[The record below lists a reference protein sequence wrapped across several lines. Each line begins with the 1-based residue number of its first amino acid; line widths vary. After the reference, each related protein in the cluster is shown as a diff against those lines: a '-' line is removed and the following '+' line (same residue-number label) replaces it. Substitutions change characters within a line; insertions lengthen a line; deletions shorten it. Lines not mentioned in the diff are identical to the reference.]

1 MQAMILAAGRGER
14 MRPLTDTLPKPL
26 LCVGGK
32 PLIVWHIERLASVG
46 ITDIVINHAWL
57 GHKIEET
64 LGNGQQFGVA
74 IEYSA
79 ESPKGLET
87 AGGIANALPLLGEQP
102 FLVINGDIWCDWNP
116 MQAVTIV
123 DHLHNA
129 STQAWLLMVDNPPH
143 HPEGDF
149 HLDAQGLLHG
159 KIPTAIN
166 HTFAGI
172 GVYHPSFFRGVKPQ
186 QPQPL
191 APLLRLAMQ
200 NRLVEG
206 SLHAGQWIDV
216 GTPERLALL
225 DQQLQCNGNVP
236 ASFIQPQ

>member
-1 MQAMILAAGRGER
+1 MILAAGRGER

-26 LCVGGK
+26 LCAGGK
-32 PLIVWHIERLASVG
+32 PLIVWHIERLASAG
-46 ITDIVINHAWL
+46 ISNIVINHAWL

-64 LGNGQQFGVA
+64 LGNGHQFGVT
-74 IEYSA
+74 IKYSA

-116 MQAVTIV
+116 TQAVTIT
-123 DHLHNA
+123 DHLQHA

-149 HLDAQGLLHG
+149 HLDRQGFLHN
-159 KIPTAIN
+159 KTAETIN

-172 GVYHPSFFRGVKPQ
+172 GVYHPSFFRGVNPKQ
-186 QPQPL
+186 SQPL

-200 NRLVEG
+200 SRLVAG
-206 SLHAGQWIDV
+206 SLHTGQWIDV
-216 GTPERLALL
+216 GTPERLTLL
-225 DQQLQCNGNVP
+225 DQQLQYDSNAL
-236 ASFIQPQ
+236 ASSVQPR

>member
-1 MQAMILAAGRGER
+1 MIQAMILAAGRGER

-32 PLIVWHIERLASVG
+32 PLIVWHIERLVSVG
-46 ITDIVINHAWL
+46 ISDIVINHAWL
-57 GHKIEET
+57 GHKLEEV
-64 LGNGQQFGVA
+64 LGNGRQFGVS
-74 IEYSA
+74 IKYSA

-123 DHLHNA
+123 NHLHNA

-143 HPEGDF
+143 HPDGDF
-149 HLDAQGLLHG
+149 HLDRQGFLHN
-159 KIPTAIN
+159 KKQAVIN
-166 HTFAGI
+166 HTFSGI
-172 GVYHPSFFRGVKPQ
+172 GIYHPSFFRGINPQ
-186 QPQPL
+186 QSQPL

-206 SLHAGQWIDV
+206 KLHTGQWIDV

-225 DQQLQCNGNVP
+225 DRQLQTDNHAPVT
-236 ASFIQPQ
+236 SVQP